1 MLPDFLKIVNYQNI
15 IHVKNK
21 PYIKLGVIGKGGSC
35 KVYRTLSAD
44 RDIVA
49 IKKVKLAGMTRKS
62 VEGYANEI
70 SLLRRLRGNPAII
83 QLYDSEVDLKRK
95 AIFLV
100 MEPGEV
106 DLNHVVSFLNDFVFI
121 L

>member
-1 MLPDFLKIVNYQNI
+1 MQ
-15 IHVKNK
+15 
-21 PYIKLGVIGKGGSC
+21 S
-35 KVYRTLSAD
+35 LSNPLQ
-44 RDIVA
+44 RSRNRHYE
-49 IKKVKLAGMTRKS
+49 KVKLAGMTRKS

-83 QLYDSEVDLKRK
+83 QMYDSEVDLTRK

-106 DLNHVVSFLNDFVFI
+106 DLNHVVS
-121 L
+121 